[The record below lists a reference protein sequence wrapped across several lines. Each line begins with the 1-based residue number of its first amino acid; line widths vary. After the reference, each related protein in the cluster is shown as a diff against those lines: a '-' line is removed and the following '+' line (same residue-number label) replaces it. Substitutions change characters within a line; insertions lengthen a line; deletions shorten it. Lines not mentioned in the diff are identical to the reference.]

1 MSPKI
6 LAIGVLVVL
15 MLVTVSGLLVP
26 QVTEQR
32 QTYFIPPKDTDSE
45 ITTNLEPHYVAL
57 NKSVPARNQ
66 LFLFFP
72 GTGGKPHLYQQIINT
87 AADLGLHA
95 IALNY
100 PNDRAV
106 NGPTLCGGTNTDLDC
121 YAKVRLEIKDGTD
134 RTPLVTIT
142 RANSIE
148 NRLIK
153 LLVYLHARFPN
164 DGWRQYLEDDLTI
177 KWSSIVVSGHS
188 QGGGH
193 AGIIGRYHLVAR
205 VVMFAAMDYNARVG
219 RPANWIALPSSTPN
233 ATPPERF
240 YGFSHQRDQG
250 VNFAILS
257 TQIWPAY
264 GMDAFGPMV
273 NVDDTAPPYHNS
285 HMLTSNLEA
294 PTRNYHNCIVV
305 DQYLTLLPD
314 GTPVYKPV
322 WEYLLGTIPQRVDA
336 AIQDSF
342 IPHEVRLGDPTV
354 RYANIEFSPDGRYA
368 VWFEPPHQLGQP
380 AVVWHCGVNLDT
392 GDLIPPDC
400 KGFRAWE
407 TMSYNG
413 RGAPGRDSR
422 GVYYIGSDLSH
433 RLIIVRPTSPTSG
446 TVEWLPNPPDPHRQ
460 AITPAWDAD
469 LVFWRYTVYEDGK
482 PSARE
487 LRVISL
493 ADPTNEIVIDRQK
506 ISISGN
512 APMDISV
519 PHWYR
524 PGPFLSYGFSDE
536 AGRIQ
541 LYEVD
546 LSSGVPR
553 RTVATTDPV
562 NKIDAYPFIYNGAR
576 YIVAGLDGTKDLGIY
591 RYPSDGGSYERIETI
606 SIAQSSLREPFA
618 AQSPEPLIFDGKG
631 YVSFFVKDRADRVPK
646 PTGEIWLA
654 TFEQTPPRQ
663 WRLSAVDERVKE
675 EPEPLVGNSKAWVF
689 YTAHPTPGTQGD
701 RYQLWRADTPLVKQI
716 WSESQSCPSDEN
728 VVATE
733 KGCVRGESV
742 GAVKIFRGIP
752 YAAPPVG
759 NLRWKAPQEHPSWDG
774 VREAT
779 QFGKS
784 CPQLPG
790 TIFRYQLETDED
802 CLSLNIWTPKI
813 DPNAKLPVM
822 VWIHGGGLVQG
833 SSSQKVNDRVTYDG
847 RVFAERFGVV
857 VVTIN
862 YRLAQLG
869 FLAHPALSAEDIEH
883 NVSGNYG
890 LLDQIFALRWVQKN
904 IQNFGGDPQNV
915 TIFGES
921 GGGKSVCALLASPLA
936 AGLFQR
942 AIIQSG
948 GCPSNLRKLR
958 DSSGRESAEA
968 QGERFA
974 RAIGCADAPDV
985 LACLR
990 SKSVQEILQ
999 TLPGE
1004 ASILSTAEKWDF
1016 TVDGYALPQSPG
1028 RALEAGNF
1036 NVVPVIAGTTGNEA
1050 SIFTGKLNITT
1061 AAQYEAF
1068 VRAFF
1073 RENANQVLAL
1083 YPVTDYPTPKA
1094 ALDALISDI
1103 SFVCPT
1109 RRFVRDIS
1117 KSQQK
1122 TFLYHFTYVTRAGA
1136 QLGLGAFHG
1145 SEIPFVFGNLTNP
1158 TPQERALSD
1167 AMMRYWVNFA
1177 KTGDPNDGALP
1188 TWLAYTLAEDPH
1200 LQLDVPIK
1208 ADRALRKRYCDF
1220 FDQLQAP

>member
-15 MLVTVSGLLVP
+15 MLVSVSGLLVP

-32 QTYFIPPKDTDSE
+32 QSYFILPKDTDSE
-45 ITTNLEPHYVAL
+45 ITTNLEPHYAAL

-72 GTGGKPHLYQQIINT
+72 GTGVKPHMYQQIINT
-87 AADLGLHA
+87 AADLGFHA

-153 LLVYLHARFPN
+153 LLLYLHARFPN
-164 DGWRQYLEDDLTI
+164 DGWGQYLEDDLSI
-177 KWSSIVVSGHS
+177 RWSSIVVSGHS

-205 VVMFAAMDYNARVG
+205 VVMFAAMDYNARAG

-264 GMDAFGPMV
+264 GMDAFGPVV

-294 PTRNYHNCIVV
+294 PARNYHNCIVV

-322 WEYLLGTIPQRVDA
+322 WEYLL
-336 AIQDSF
+336 
-342 IPHEVRLGDPTV
+342 
-354 RYANIEFSPDGRYA
+354 
-368 VWFEPPHQLGQP
+368 
-380 AVVWHCGVNLDT
+380 
-392 GDLIPPDC
+392 
-400 KGFRAWE
+400 
-407 TMSYNG
+407 
-413 RGAPGRDSR
+413 
-422 GVYYIGSDLSH
+422 
-433 RLIIVRPTSPTSG
+433 
-446 TVEWLPNPPDPHRQ
+446 
-460 AITPAWDAD
+460 
-469 LVFWRYTVYEDGK
+469 
-482 PSARE
+482 
-487 LRVISL
+487 
-493 ADPTNEIVIDRQK
+493 
-506 ISISGN
+506 
-512 APMDISV
+512 
-519 PHWYR
+519 
-524 PGPFLSYGFSDE
+524 
-536 AGRIQ
+536 
-541 LYEVD
+541 
-546 LSSGVPR
+546 
-553 RTVATTDPV
+553 
-562 NKIDAYPFIYNGAR
+562 
-576 YIVAGLDGTKDLGIY
+576 
-591 RYPSDGGSYERIETI
+591 
-606 SIAQSSLREPFA
+606 
-618 AQSPEPLIFDGKG
+618 
-631 YVSFFVKDRADRVPK
+631 
-646 PTGEIWLA
+646 
-654 TFEQTPPRQ
+654 
-663 WRLSAVDERVKE
+663 
-675 EPEPLVGNSKAWVF
+675 
-689 YTAHPTPGTQGD
+689 
-701 RYQLWRADTPLVKQI
+701 WRADTPLVKQI
-716 WSESQSCPSDEN
+716 WSGSQFCPPDEN

-733 KGCVRGESV
+733 KGCVRGESL

-774 VREAT
+774 VRDAT

-958 DSSGRESAEA
+958 GSSGRESAEA

-1016 TVDGYALPQSPG
+1016 TVDGYALLQSPG

-1050 SIFTGKLNITT
+1050 SIFTVSLGIQTVE
-1061 AAQYEAF
+1061 QYEAY
-1068 VRAFF
+1068 VRSIF
-1073 RENANQVLAL
+1073 RGLADQVLAL
-1083 YPVTDYPTPKA
+1083 YPASAYPSPKA
-1094 ALDALISDI
+1094 ALDALISDV

-1177 KTGDPNDGALP
+1177 KTGDPNDWALP
-1188 TWLAYTLAEDPH
+1188 AWPAYTLAGDPH

-1208 ADRALRKRYCDF
+1208 ADRELRKRYCDF

>member
-15 MLVTVSGLLVP
+15 MLVSVSGLLVP

-32 QTYFIPPKDTDSE
+32 QSYFILPKDTDSE

-57 NKSVPARNQ
+57 NTFVPARNQ

-72 GTGGKPHLYQQIINT
+72 GTGGRPHLYQQIVNT
-87 AADLGLHA
+87 AADLGFHA
-95 IALNY
+95 IGLNY

-153 LLVYLHARFPN
+153 LLLYLHARFPN
-164 DGWRQYLEDDLTI
+164 DGWGQYLEDDLSI
-177 KWSSIVVSGHS
+177 RWSSIVVSGHS

-205 VVMFAAMDYNARVG
+205 VVMFAAMDYNARAG

-264 GMDAFGPMV
+264 GMDAFGPVV

-322 WEYLLGTIPQRVDA
+322 WEYLL
-336 AIQDSF
+336 
-342 IPHEVRLGDPTV
+342 
-354 RYANIEFSPDGRYA
+354 
-368 VWFEPPHQLGQP
+368 
-380 AVVWHCGVNLDT
+380 
-392 GDLIPPDC
+392 
-400 KGFRAWE
+400 
-407 TMSYNG
+407 
-413 RGAPGRDSR
+413 
-422 GVYYIGSDLSH
+422 
-433 RLIIVRPTSPTSG
+433 
-446 TVEWLPNPPDPHRQ
+446 
-460 AITPAWDAD
+460 
-469 LVFWRYTVYEDGK
+469 
-482 PSARE
+482 
-487 LRVISL
+487 
-493 ADPTNEIVIDRQK
+493 
-506 ISISGN
+506 
-512 APMDISV
+512 
-519 PHWYR
+519 
-524 PGPFLSYGFSDE
+524 
-536 AGRIQ
+536 
-541 LYEVD
+541 
-546 LSSGVPR
+546 
-553 RTVATTDPV
+553 
-562 NKIDAYPFIYNGAR
+562 
-576 YIVAGLDGTKDLGIY
+576 
-591 RYPSDGGSYERIETI
+591 
-606 SIAQSSLREPFA
+606 
-618 AQSPEPLIFDGKG
+618 
-631 YVSFFVKDRADRVPK
+631 
-646 PTGEIWLA
+646 
-654 TFEQTPPRQ
+654 
-663 WRLSAVDERVKE
+663 
-675 EPEPLVGNSKAWVF
+675 
-689 YTAHPTPGTQGD
+689 
-701 RYQLWRADTPLVKQI
+701 WRADTPLVKQI
-716 WSESQSCPSDEN
+716 WSGSQLCPADEN

-733 KGCVRGESV
+733 KGCVRGESL

-833 SSSQKVNDRVTYDG
+833 SSSQKVNDRLTYDG

-921 GGGKSVCALLASPLA
+921 AGGKSVCALLASPLA

-958 DSSGRESAEA
+958 GSSGRESAEA

-1016 TVDGYALPQSPG
+1016 TVDGYALLQSPG

-1050 SIFTGKLNITT
+1050 SIFTVSLGIQTVE
-1061 AAQYEAF
+1061 QYEAY
-1068 VRAFF
+1068 VRSIF
-1073 RENANQVLAL
+1073 RGLADQVLAL
-1083 YPVTDYPTPKA
+1083 YPASAYPSPKA
-1094 ALDALISDI
+1094 ALDALISDV

-1145 SEIPFVFGNLTNP
+1145 SEIPFVFGNLINP

-1188 TWLAYTLAEDPH
+1188 AWPAYTLAEDPH

-1208 ADRALRKRYCDF
+1208 ADRELRKRYCDF

>member
-15 MLVTVSGLLVP
+15 MLVSVSGLLVP

-32 QTYFIPPKDTDSE
+32 QSYFILPKDTDSE

-72 GTGGKPHLYQQIINT
+72 GTGGKPHMYQQIINT
-87 AADLGLHA
+87 AADLGFHA

-153 LLVYLHARFPN
+153 LLLYLHARFPN
-164 DGWRQYLEDDLTI
+164 DGWGQYLEDDLSI
-177 KWSSIVVSGHS
+177 RWSSIVVSGHS

-205 VVMFAAMDYNARVG
+205 VVMFAAMDYNARAG

-264 GMDAFGPMV
+264 GMDAFGPVV

-294 PTRNYHNCIVV
+294 PTRNCHNCIVV

-322 WEYLLGTIPQRVDA
+322 WEYLL
-336 AIQDSF
+336 
-342 IPHEVRLGDPTV
+342 
-354 RYANIEFSPDGRYA
+354 
-368 VWFEPPHQLGQP
+368 
-380 AVVWHCGVNLDT
+380 
-392 GDLIPPDC
+392 
-400 KGFRAWE
+400 
-407 TMSYNG
+407 
-413 RGAPGRDSR
+413 
-422 GVYYIGSDLSH
+422 
-433 RLIIVRPTSPTSG
+433 
-446 TVEWLPNPPDPHRQ
+446 
-460 AITPAWDAD
+460 
-469 LVFWRYTVYEDGK
+469 
-482 PSARE
+482 
-487 LRVISL
+487 
-493 ADPTNEIVIDRQK
+493 
-506 ISISGN
+506 
-512 APMDISV
+512 
-519 PHWYR
+519 
-524 PGPFLSYGFSDE
+524 
-536 AGRIQ
+536 
-541 LYEVD
+541 
-546 LSSGVPR
+546 
-553 RTVATTDPV
+553 
-562 NKIDAYPFIYNGAR
+562 
-576 YIVAGLDGTKDLGIY
+576 
-591 RYPSDGGSYERIETI
+591 
-606 SIAQSSLREPFA
+606 
-618 AQSPEPLIFDGKG
+618 
-631 YVSFFVKDRADRVPK
+631 
-646 PTGEIWLA
+646 
-654 TFEQTPPRQ
+654 
-663 WRLSAVDERVKE
+663 
-675 EPEPLVGNSKAWVF
+675 
-689 YTAHPTPGTQGD
+689 
-701 RYQLWRADTPLVKQI
+701 WRADTPLVKQI
-716 WSESQSCPSDEN
+716 WSGSQLCPADEN

-733 KGCVRGESV
+733 KGCVRGESL

-774 VREAT
+774 VRDAT

-921 GGGKSVCALLASPLA
+921 GGGKSVCALLASTLA

-958 DSSGRESAEA
+958 GSSGRESAEA

-1016 TVDGYALPQSPG
+1016 TVDGYALLQSPG

-1050 SIFTGKLNITT
+1050 SIFTVSLGIQTVE
-1061 AAQYEAF
+1061 QYEAY
-1068 VRAFF
+1068 VRSIF
-1073 RENANQVLAL
+1073 RGLADQVLAL
-1083 YPVTDYPTPKA
+1083 YPASAYPSPKA
-1094 ALDALISDI
+1094 ALDALISDV

-1158 TPQERALSD
+1158 TLQERALSD

-1177 KTGDPNDGALP
+1177 KTGDPNDWALP
-1188 TWLAYTLAEDPH
+1188 AWPAYTLAGDPH

-1208 ADRALRKRYCDF
+1208 ADRELRKRYCDF
-1220 FDQLQAP
+1220 FDQLQPRKSWAQ

>member
-1 MSPKI
+1 LEISKSQGGLKMSLKI

-15 MLVTVSGLLVP
+15 MLVSVSGLLVP

-32 QTYFIPPKDTDSE
+32 QSYFILPKDTDSE

-72 GTGGKPHLYQQIINT
+72 GTGGKPSLYQQITNT
-87 AADLGLHA
+87 AADLGFHA

-164 DGWRQYLEDDLTI
+164 DGWKQYLEDDLSI
-177 KWSSIVVSGHS
+177 RWSSIVVSGHS

-193 AGIIGRYHLVAR
+193 AGIIGRYHRVAR

-240 YGFSHQRDQG
+240 YGFSHQRDEG
-250 VNFAILS
+250 VNFTILS

-264 GMDAFGPMV
+264 GMDAFGPVV

-294 PTRNYHNCIVV
+294 PTQNYHGCIVV
-305 DQYLTLLPD
+305 DRNLVLLPD

-322 WEYLLGTIPQRVDA
+322 WEYLLGAIPQRTA
-336 AIQDSF
+336 TQDPF

-354 RYANIEFSPDGRYA
+354 
-368 VWFEPPHQLGQP
+368 Q
-380 AVVWHCGVNLDT
+380 
-392 GDLIPPDC
+392 
-400 KGFRAWE
+400 
-407 TMSYNG
+407 
-413 RGAPGRDSR
+413 
-422 GVYYIGSDLSH
+422 
-433 RLIIVRPTSPTSG
+433 
-446 TVEWLPNPPDPHRQ
+446 
-460 AITPAWDAD
+460 DAD

-493 ADPTNEIVIDRQK
+493 SDPTNEIVLDRQK
-506 ISISGN
+506 ITISGN
-512 APMDISV
+512 APLDISV

-536 AGRIQ
+536 AGYLQI
-541 LYEVD
+541 YE
-546 LSSGVPR
+546 
-553 RTVATTDPV
+553 
-562 NKIDAYPFIYNGAR
+562 
-576 YIVAGLDGTKDLGIY
+576 
-591 RYPSDGGSYERIETI
+591 
-606 SIAQSSLREPFA
+606 
-618 AQSPEPLIFDGKG
+618 
-631 YVSFFVKDRADRVPK
+631 KDRADRVPK

-654 TFEQTPPRQ
+654 TFEQKPPRQ
-663 WRLSAVDERVKE
+663 WRLSVVDERAKE
-675 EPEPLVGNSKAWVF
+675 EPEPLLGNFRAWVF
-689 YTAHPTPGTQGD
+689 YTAHPAPGTQGD

-716 WSESQSCPSDEN
+716 WSGSQLCPPDEN

-733 KGCVRGESV
+733 KGCVRGEPL
-742 GAVKIFRGIP
+742 GTVKIFRGIP

-774 VREAT
+774 VRDAT

-790 TIFRYQLETDED
+790 TIFRYQLDTDED

-813 DPNAKLPVM
+813 GPNAKLPVM

-833 SSSQKVNDRVTYDG
+833 SSSQKVNDRLTYDG
-847 RVFAERFGVV
+847 RFFAEKFGVV

-869 FLAHPALSAEDIEH
+869 LLAHPALSAEDTEH

-921 GGGKSVCALLASPLA
+921 AGGKSVCALLASPLA

-958 DSSGRESAEA
+958 DSAGRESAEA
-968 QGERFA
+968 QGDRFA
-974 RAIGCADAPDV
+974 RAIGCAEASNV

-990 SKSVQEILQ
+990 SKTAQEILN

-1016 TVDGYALPQSPG
+1016 IVDGYVLPQSPG
-1028 RALEAGNF
+1028 HALEAGNF
-1036 NVVPVIAGTTGNEA
+1036 NIVPVIAGTTGNEA
-1050 SIFTGKLNITT
+1050 SIFTVSLGIQTVE
-1061 AAQYEAF
+1061 QYEAY
-1068 VRAFF
+1068 VRSIF
-1073 RENANQVLAL
+1073 RGLADQVLAL
-1083 YPVTDYPTPKA
+1083 YPASAFPSPKA
-1094 ALDALISDI
+1094 ALDALISDV

-1117 KSQQK
+1117 KYQPK
-1122 TFLYHFTYVTRAGA
+1122 TFLYHFTYVTRVGA

-1145 SEIPFVFGNLTNP
+1145 SEIPFVFGNAVNA
-1158 TPQERALSD
+1158 TPAERALSD
-1167 AMMRYWVNFA
+1167 AMMRYWGNFA
-1177 KTGDPNDGALP
+1177 KTGDPNDGTLP
-1188 TWLAYTLAEDPH
+1188 TWPAYTLAEDPH

-1208 ADRALRKRYCDF
+1208 ADRELHKRYCDF
-1220 FDQLQAP
+1220 FDQLQSP

>member
-1 MSPKI
+1 MSLKI
-6 LAIGVLVVL
+6 LAIGVLVVF
-15 MLVTVSGLLVP
+15 MLVSVSGLLVP

-72 GTGGKPHLYQQIINT
+72 GTGGKPHMYQQIINT
-87 AADLGLHA
+87 AADLGFHA

-153 LLVYLHARFPN
+153 LLLYLHARFPN
-164 DGWRQYLEDDLTI
+164 DGWGQYLEDDLSI
-177 KWSSIVVSGHS
+177 RWSSIVVSGHS

-219 RPANWIALPSSTPN
+219 RPANWIALPNSTPN

-240 YGFSHQRDQG
+240 YGFSHQRDEG

-264 GMDAFGPMV
+264 GMDAFGPVV
-273 NVDDTAPPYHNS
+273 NVDDTAPPYHTS

-322 WEYLLGTIPQRVDA
+322 WEYLL
-336 AIQDSF
+336 
-342 IPHEVRLGDPTV
+342 
-354 RYANIEFSPDGRYA
+354 
-368 VWFEPPHQLGQP
+368 
-380 AVVWHCGVNLDT
+380 
-392 GDLIPPDC
+392 
-400 KGFRAWE
+400 
-407 TMSYNG
+407 
-413 RGAPGRDSR
+413 
-422 GVYYIGSDLSH
+422 
-433 RLIIVRPTSPTSG
+433 
-446 TVEWLPNPPDPHRQ
+446 
-460 AITPAWDAD
+460 
-469 LVFWRYTVYEDGK
+469 
-482 PSARE
+482 
-487 LRVISL
+487 
-493 ADPTNEIVIDRQK
+493 
-506 ISISGN
+506 
-512 APMDISV
+512 
-519 PHWYR
+519 
-524 PGPFLSYGFSDE
+524 
-536 AGRIQ
+536 
-541 LYEVD
+541 
-546 LSSGVPR
+546 
-553 RTVATTDPV
+553 
-562 NKIDAYPFIYNGAR
+562 
-576 YIVAGLDGTKDLGIY
+576 
-591 RYPSDGGSYERIETI
+591 
-606 SIAQSSLREPFA
+606 
-618 AQSPEPLIFDGKG
+618 
-631 YVSFFVKDRADRVPK
+631 
-646 PTGEIWLA
+646 
-654 TFEQTPPRQ
+654 
-663 WRLSAVDERVKE
+663 
-675 EPEPLVGNSKAWVF
+675 
-689 YTAHPTPGTQGD
+689 
-701 RYQLWRADTPLVKQI
+701 WRADTPLVKQI
-716 WSESQSCPSDEN
+716 WSGSQLCPADEN

-733 KGCVRGESV
+733 KGCVRGESL

-921 GGGKSVCALLASPLA
+921 AGGKSVCALLASPLA

-958 DSSGRESAEA
+958 GSSGRESAEA

-1050 SIFTGKLNITT
+1050 SLFTVSLGIQTVE
-1061 AAQYEAF
+1061 QYEAY
-1068 VRAFF
+1068 VRSIF
-1073 RENANQVLAL
+1073 RGLADQVLAL
-1083 YPVTDYPTPKA
+1083 YPASAYPSPKA
-1094 ALDALISDI
+1094 ALDALISDV

-1145 SEIPFVFGNLTNP
+1145 SEIPFVFGNLINP

-1177 KTGDPNDGALP
+1177 KTGDPNDWALP
-1188 TWLAYTLAEDPH
+1188 AWPAYTLAEDPH

-1208 ADRALRKRYCDF
+1208 ADRELRKRYCDF